1 MQYGF
6 VIPGG
11 DFRTF
16 GDLASEAEA
25 AGWDGIFIPDAV
37 SIEAK
42 GFPASDW
49 FDPWIALAVM
59 AQQTQRIKLGPMI
72 AAVPRRRPWQLAREV
87 LTLDHLANGRMILPV
102 GLGAA
107 EDDGGFYKVGEAME
121 LKVRAQK
128 LDESLEIIA
137 GLWRGKSFT
146 FSGEH
151 FKVQKMTMLPKPVQS
166 PRIPIWVVGVWPKTK
181 SMNRVLRY
189 DGIVPQKYRENKN
202 TFPSITLDD
211 IRAIKQFI
219 VEHRQE
225 ATPFDIV
232 TEGTTPGKNRKK
244 AVQQIHSLAEAGAT
258 WWMETMWAAPPG
270 KNNVLTRIKQGP
282 PRLD

>member
-25 AGWDGIFIPDAV
+25 AGWDGIFIPDAL
-37 SIEAK
+37 SIETQ

-49 FDPWIALAVM
+49 FDPWIALALI
-59 AQQTQRIKLGPMI
+59 AQQTQRIKLGTMI
-72 AAVPRRRPWQLAREV
+72 TALPRRRPWQLAREV
-87 LTLDHLANGRMILPV
+87 LTLDHLSNGRMILSV

-128 LDESLEIIA
+128 LEEGLEIIG
-137 GLWRGKSFT
+137 GLWKGEPCT
-146 FSGEH
+146 FKGEH
-151 FKVQKMTMLPKPVQS
+151 FQVQEMTMLPKPVQS
-166 PRIPIWVVGVWPKTK
+166 PRIPLWVVGVWPKKK
-181 SMNRVLRY
+181 SVNRALRW
-189 DGIVPQKYRENKN
+189 DGIILQKYREDKN
-202 TFPSITLDD
+202 SYPLLTADD
-211 IRAIKQFI
+211 LREVAQYIA
-219 VEHRQE
+219 EHRHE
-225 ATPFDIV
+225 KSPFEII
-232 TEGTTPGKNRKK
+232 TGASTPGKHRKK
-244 AVQQIHSLAEAGAT
+244 ALAIVRPFAEAGAT
-258 WWMETMWAAPPG
+258 WWLESMWTTSPD
-270 KNNVLTRIKQGP
+270 NNKVLTRIKQGP

>member
-11 DFRTF
+11 DFRAF
-16 GDLASEAEA
+16 GDLAAEAEA
-25 AGWDGIFIPDAV
+25 AGWDGIFVPDAL
-37 SIEAK
+37 SIESK

-87 LTLDHLANGRMILPV
+87 LTLDHLSNGRMILPA

-128 LDESLEIIA
+128 LDECLEIIA
-137 GLWRGKSFT
+137 GLWRGKPLT

-151 FKVQKMTMLPKPVQS
+151 FKVQEMTMLPKPVQS
-166 PRIPIWVVGVWPKTK
+166 PRIPVWVVGVWPKSK

-189 DGIVPQKYRENKN
+189 DGIVPQKYREDKY
-202 TFPSITLDD
+202 TYPSITLDD
-211 IRAIKQFI
+211 IRAIKRFI

-225 ATPFDIV
+225 TTPFDII
-232 TEGTTPGKNRKK
+232 TEGTTPRKNGKKT
-244 AVQQIHSLAEAGAT
+244 AQQVQAFAEAGAT
-258 WWMETMWAAPPG
+258 WWMETMWTASPE
-270 KNNVLTRIKQGP
+270 KNKVLTRIKQGP